1 VSQVNLLPPE
11 LHERQAAR
19 RRTRLVLVAGAA
31 VLILL
36 ALFYV
41 MQTFRLASAN
51 NDLAAQQ
58 AKNAQ
63 LETQVANLNKYAA
76 LQTELQQKQQLLDT
90 ALQNDFSWSSALLD
104 MSRVIPDQAVLSTF
118 SGSITATSVPSTAVP
133 TVTVGGSPDIV
144 GTISLQGTAL
154 DTRTAA
160 LLLNQLENVKGW
172 VNAVVNSLTE
182 TSAESKAYNFD
193 AGLDL
198 TKDSL
203 TKHGAQP

>member
-31 VLILL
+31 VLVLL

-51 NDLAAQQ
+51 DDLAAQQ
-58 AKNAQ
+58 AKNSQ
-63 LETQVANLNKYAA
+63 LQTQVANLSRYAE
-76 LQTELQQKQQLLDT
+76 LQTELQQKQQLVDT

-104 MSRVIPDQAVLSTF
+104 MSRVIPDQAVLSSL
-118 SGSITATSVPSTAVP
+118 SGSINATSVPSTEVP

-160 LLLNQLENVKGW
+160 LLLNQLEKVKGW

-182 TSAESKAYNFD
+182 TSAQSKAYTFD
-193 AGLDL
+193 AGVDL
-198 TKDSL
+198 TKDAL
-203 TKHGAQP
+203 TKHESQP

>member
-31 VLILL
+31 VLVLL

-51 NDLAAQQ
+51 DDLAAQQ
-58 AKNAQ
+58 AKNSQ
-63 LETQVANLNKYAA
+63 LETQVANLNRYAE
-76 LQTELQQKQQLLDT
+76 LQTELQQKQQLVDT

-104 MSRVIPDQAVLSTF
+104 MSRVIPDQAVLSSF
-118 SGSITATSVPSTAVP
+118 SGSINATSVPSTEVP

-154 DTRTAA
+154 DTLTAA
-160 LLLNQLENVKGW
+160 LLLNQLEKVKGW

-182 TSAESKAYNFD
+182 TSAQSKAYTFD
-193 AGLDL
+193 AGIDL
-198 TKDSL
+198 TKDAL
-203 TKHGAQP
+203 TKHEAQP

>member
-1 VSQVNLLPPE
+1 MSQVNLLPPE

-19 RRTRLVLVAGAA
+19 RRTHLVVVAGAA

-41 MQTFRLASAN
+41 IQTFRLAGAN
-51 NDLAAQQ
+51 NDLAEQQ
-58 AKNAQ
+58 AQNSRLEAQ
-63 LETQVANLNKYAA
+63 VSELNRYAE
-76 LQTELQQKQQLLDT
+76 LQTQLQEKQQLLDT
-90 ALQNDFSWSSALLD
+90 ALQNEFSWSSALLD
-104 MSRVIPDQAVLSTF
+104 ISRVIPDQAFLSSF
-118 SGSITATSVPSTAVP
+118 SGSITATSVPSTGVP

-154 DTRTAA
+154 ATRTAA

-182 TSAESKAYNFD
+182 TSTGSKAYDFD

-198 TKDSL
+198 TKDAL
-203 TKHGAQP
+203 TRHEAQP